1 MGRSWSS
8 EPPPPRGG
16 KGVLFGGDDGESE
29 ARFMQ
34 NLVFRDLNVIH
45 FVVTAFNLMP
55 REHLTIRNVR
65 FEDIRLTGDPA
76 EYMITLG
83 GRGAQD
89 ARPRGVKKGQ
99 IALMIDHRLLWW
111 AWFCVAHSGCK
122 DRCWR
127 SWRSPLR

>member
-1 MGRSWSS
+1 
-8 EPPPPRGG
+8 
-16 KGVLFGGDDGESE
+16 
-29 ARFMQ
+29 MQ

-99 IALMIDHRLLWW
+99 IALMIDHRL
-111 AWFCVAHSGCK
+111 
-122 DRCWR
+122 
-127 SWRSPLR
+127 SWRAWLHIAPFSGGNRFLRSLRWPFRWVRRPRCFPITICL